1 MCGIWGGIYKNTQ
14 DQNQTKQLSAKMHES
29 LKHRG
34 PDEVGA
40 YVNDKLF
47 IANTRLSILDLANG
61 KQPFSKDGVEL
72 VQNGEIYN
80 FVELQKELT
89 EKHGV
94 EFKTNCDTEVLLHGY
109 LVWGKDFV
117 NKLNG
122 MFAIAIYDS
131 RINKLFLFR
140 DRIGV
145 KPLYFYKDAE
155 KILFAS
161 EIKTILAY
169 GIERKPNLKALN
181 MFLSFNYIPTPLTAF
196 ENVHC
201 VNPGEY
207 LEIDFDLSV
216 KTSKWWDL
224 TKFDDNCT
232 DSEEQVMDKIMATL
246 DDASKIRM
254 RSDVEVGAF
263 LSGGVDSST
272 VVGLSSKHTDKQLR
286 TFSIG
291 FDDKRFDESD
301 DAAFVAERF
310 NTKHVNKTSQPD
322 IVDLWEKFI
331 YHCDQ
336 PHGDVSFMPTFQV
349 SELAAEHLKVV
360 LTGDGADELF
370 AGYGKY
376 KVLENEDKD
385 MGEYFN
391 EINLLSDK
399 EKDKICIGE
408 LQQLNKSHSYEDFIA
423 PFVEKTQH
431 LGKLNQALA
440 FDSYYLMSG
449 NNMVKPDRMGM
460 ANSIEARNPFL
471 DFRLVEYALTL
482 PAAMKLQDGETKY
495 ILKKATTPLVDARI
509 TYKPK
514 QMFTVPIGEWFK
526 GDLKDYLVDVLTS
539 DSFKSRGLFNQD
551 YVETMIKE
559 HLSGEANYTRELRA
573 LISIEIWFRTFFDE
587 NK

>member
-14 DQNQTKQLSAKMHES
+14 EITKTEQFSAKMHES

-34 PDEVGA
+34 PDDMGQ
-40 YVNDKLF
+40 YVDEKLF

-61 KQPFSKDGVEL
+61 KQPYSKDGVEV

-89 EKHGV
+89 ENHGV

-109 LVWGKDFV
+109 LTWGKDFV

-122 MFAIAIYDS
+122 MFAVAIYDS

-145 KPLYFYKDAE
+145 KPFYYYKDEE
-155 KILFAS
+155 KVLFAS

-169 GIERKPNLKALN
+169 GVDKKPNLQALN

-207 LEIDFDLSV
+207 LEIDFDLNIE
-216 KTSKWWDL
+216 KTTWWDA
-224 TKFDDNCT
+224 TKFNDDCK
-232 DSEEQVMDKIMATL
+232 DSEEEVMKKVMSTL
-246 DDASKIRM
+246 DEASRIRM

-263 LSGGVDSST
+263 LSGGIDSST

-291 FDDKRFDESD
+291 FEDKRFDESA
-301 DAAFVAERF
+301 DAEFTAKRF
-310 NTKHVNKTSQPD
+310 NTKHINKTSQPD
-322 IVDLWEKFI
+322 IINLWQKFI

-336 PHGDVSFMPTFQV
+336 PHGDVSFMPTYQV
-349 SELAAEHLKVV
+349 SSLASEYLKVV

-376 KVLENEDKD
+376 KVLENSDVD
-385 MGEYFN
+385 MAEYFN
-391 EINLLSDK
+391 GINLLSDEEK
-399 EKDKICIGE
+399 EKLCVGE
-408 LQQLNKSHSYEDFIA
+408 LKELAKSSSYEDFIA
-423 PFVEKTQH
+423 PFVAKTKH
-431 LGKLNQALA
+431 LGKINQALA
-440 FDSYYLMSG
+440 FDVFYLLSG

-460 ANSIEARNPFL
+460 AKSIEARNPFL
-471 DFRLVEYALTL
+471 DYRLVEYALTL
-482 PAAMKLQDGETKY
+482 PGEMKLQDGETKY

-526 GDLKDYLVDVLTS
+526 GDLKDYLVEILTS
-539 DSFKSRGLFNQD
+539 DSFKSRGLFDQD
-551 YVETMIKE
+551 RVETMIDE
-559 HLSGEANYTRELRA
+559 HIAGEANYTRELRA
-573 LISIEIWFRTFFDE
+573 LISIEIWFRTFF
-587 NK
+587 